1 MKEIMSITAGDLQ
14 EILDITPLDQAIML
28 IGNKGIGKS
37 QILTEFHKNRGMRVQ
52 AFFLGQLS
60 DPGDVI
66 GLPRKN
72 EKTGITEYLPP
83 FWWPVD
89 NEPIA
94 LFFDE
99 LNKAR
104 NEILN
109 AVQDCVLNHT
119 LMGRS
124 LPEGSRVIAA
134 VNWGDNYDVNDL
146 DDAMLSR
153 FNIYHFDPTVMEW
166 LEHAKKKEVDERI
179 IRFITEKEIYLDG
192 TGKEQEAEE
201 VINSPDR
208 RAWFKV
214 NDIIKGREV
223 ISTACWKAV
232 TGQIGVSAQG
242 AFKAYIDQHLKSIP
256 LQELLY
262 AFDEGTVDKLRQMEL
277 QDLLYL
283 NKDIMLYLKTKKI
296 GETDAQQIAVGVGKY
311 MDFLKKTEQ
320 FEVMAEFTA
329 MSKDN
334 NEGMALVMAVDSSI
348 FMRMQETI
356 SDALIS

>member
-1 MKEIMSITAGDLQ
+1 MKEIMSITAADLY
-14 EILDITPLDQAIML
+14 EVLEITPLDQAIML

-37 QILTEFHKNRGMRVQ
+37 QILTAFHQKLGMKVQ
-52 AFFLGQLS
+52 SFFLGQLS

-72 EKTGITEYLPP
+72 EQTGITEYLPP

-89 NEPIA
+89 GKPIA

-109 AVQDCVLNHT
+109 AIQDCVLNHT
-119 LMGRS
+119 LMGRA

-153 FNIYHFDPTVMEW
+153 FNIYRFEPTVQEW
-166 LEHAKKKEVDERI
+166 LTYARTRQVDDRI
-179 IRFITEKEIYLDG
+179 LRFISSRENYLDG
-192 TGKEQEAEE
+192 TGQDQEAEE

-214 NDIIKGREV
+214 NSIIKGRPT
-223 ISTACWKAV
+223 ISKACWKTI
-232 TGQIGVSAQG
+232 TGQIGVTAQS
-242 AFKAYIDQHLKSIP
+242 AFKSFIDEQANAIP
-256 LQELLY
+256 LNALLY
-262 AFDEGTVDKLRQMEL
+262 ECNSETIARL
-277 QDLLYL
+277 QSLPQQNLLNLNGKILQYL
-283 NKDIMLYLKTKKI
+283 KVLDIMTNEALRIGKGLGRYL
-296 GETDAQQIAVGVGKY
+296 
-311 MDFLKKTEQ
+311 DFLKDSGQ
-320 FEVMAEFTA
+320 FEVFADFTA
-329 MSKDN
+329 QCREDN
-334 NEGMALVMAVDSSI
+334 PGMAAVMAADPAIVAK
-348 FMRMQETI
+348 MQEKI
-356 SDALIS
+356 SLALAS